1 MLIAAAKAL
10 AQAVSPA
17 RIQQGCLYPPLR
29 DIREVSLQIAVAVA
43 DTAMQQG
50 LLRQPLPADFRA
62 KVAAAMYDP
71 RY

>member
-1 MLIAAAKAL
+1 
-10 AQAVSPA
+10 
-17 RIQQGCLYPPLR
+17 
-29 DIREVSLQIAVAVA
+29 VAVA

-71 RY
+71 HY